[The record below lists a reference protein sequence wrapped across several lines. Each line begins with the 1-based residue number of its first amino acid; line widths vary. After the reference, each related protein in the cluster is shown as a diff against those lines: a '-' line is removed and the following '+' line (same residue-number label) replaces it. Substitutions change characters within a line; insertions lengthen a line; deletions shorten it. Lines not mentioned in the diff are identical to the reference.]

1 MDWRHGS
8 SSRAPALK
16 ALRPTFKPQSHKKK
30 KKRQDYVIQRKSSTE
45 RQIIKAQTLDYKD
58 LRRMT

>member
-8 SSRAPALK
+8 SSRAPALQ
-16 ALRPTFKPQSHKKK
+16 ALRPKFKPQSHKK